1 VSPSLLEIGAMALRG
16 ISRNRLRSSLTI
28 LGIVIGVAAV
38 IAMVHFA
45 ESTRRAVTA
54 QIASLGQ
61 NLLIASPGAGRGMGG
76 ARVAGRPFEWADVQ
90 AIVRDIPDIDVA
102 PTAQTQAQLVW
113 GNANWPSSVV
123 GATAAFFTVR
133 DWAVERGRGFEAT
146 EEQAGAPVCLL
157 GATARRELFGDAD
170 PLEARVR
177 VGKVACRVIGVL
189 ASKQAAMGQD
199 PDDVVVMPLRTVQR
213 RLIGNRD
220 VGAIFV
226 SARIDGTTAAVQ
238 AELERLLRERRR
250 LQPGDLD
257 DFRVRDMKEIAD
269 RVEGTTAFLSALLAG
284 IAAVSLLVGG
294 IGIMNIMLVSV
305 TERTREIGIRMAIG
319 ARGRDVLWQFLL
331 ESVLLSLAGGV
342 VGVGVGL
349 GGTWFA
355 LQKLD
360 MGFHLVPQI
369 VALAF
374 VFAAAIGVIFGFFP
388 ARRAAH
394 LNPIEAL
401 RHE

>member
-1 VSPSLLEIGAMALRG
+1 VSPSVLDIAAMALRG
-16 ISRNRLRSSLTI
+16 ISRNRLRSSLTM

-38 IAMVHFA
+38 IAMVHFG

-90 AIVRDIPDIDVA
+90 AIARDVPGLDVA
-102 PTAQTQAQLVW
+102 PTAQAQAQVVW
-113 GNANWPSSVV
+113 GNANWPSSVLGV
-123 GATAAFFTVR
+123 TDAFFTVR
-133 DWAVERGRGFEAT
+133 DWAVAEGRTFDPAEA
-146 EEQAGAPVCLL
+146 QAGAPVCLL
-157 GATARRELFGDAD
+157 GATPRRELFGDGD
-170 PLEARVR
+170 PLEARIR

-213 RLIGNRD
+213 RVLGNRD
-220 VGAIFV
+220 VGTIFV
-226 SARIDGTTAAVQ
+226 SARDASQTTQVQ
-238 AELERLLRERRR
+238 AEVERLLRERRR
-250 LQPGDLD
+250 LKADDPD

-305 TERTREIGIRMAIG
+305 TERTREIGLRMAVG
-319 ARGRDVLWQFLL
+319 ARGGDVMWQFLI
-331 ESVLLSLAGGV
+331 ESVLLSLVGGALGV
-342 VGVGVGL
+342 VVGL

-355 LQKLD
+355 LRELAMD
-360 MGFHLVPQI
+360 FHLVPGI
-369 VALAF
+369 VLLAF
-374 VFAAAIGVIFGFFP
+374 VFAAAIGVVFGFFP
-388 ARRAAH
+388 ARRAAR